1 MTARIILDYRRL
13 APVLQRE
20 REKGRTIATANGCF
34 DLLHVGHVRMIAG
47 ARCEAD
53 VLVVAL
59 NTDETVR
66 KQKGAGRPRIP
77 LAERVEIVAALEG
90 VDYVTSFPEAT
101 ADSLLATLL
110 PDVQIKG
117 TDWTP
122 ETVPEA
128 ETVRSYGGRVAI
140 CGDPKK
146 HSSSDLARRGS

>member
-1 MTARIILDYRRL
+1 MAARIILDYRQL

-20 REKGRTIATANGCF
+20 REKGRTIAAANGCF

-47 ARCEAD
+47 ARREAD

-66 KQKGAGRPRIP
+66 AQKGAGRPRIP

-110 PDVQIKG
+110 PDVQVKG

-122 ETVPEA
+122 ETVPEG

-146 HSSSDLARRGS
+146 HSSSDLARRRG

>member
-1 MTARIILDYRRL
+1 MTARIILDYRQL

-20 REKGRTIATANGCF
+20 REKGRTIAAANGCF

-47 ARCEAD
+47 ARREAD

-66 KQKGAGRPRIP
+66 AQKGAGRPRIP

-110 PDVQIKG
+110 PDVQVKG

-122 ETVPEA
+122 ETVPEG

-146 HSSSDLARRGS
+146 HSSSDLARRRG